1 MSRRETVIV
10 PARPRGPSKNESQ
23 RKFSE
28 IEGRCAALGKV
39 PLTLHDNGE
48 AMSWMMAKM
57 MGTCPPGRESTDGK
71 SGLLYEVQPVD
82 S

>member
-1 MSRRETVIV
+1 MTGRI
-10 PARPRGPSKNESQ
+10 PGRGPSKNESQ

-71 SGLLYEVQPVD
+71 SKSRPLYEVQSVD

>member
-1 MSRRETVIV
+1 MSRRETVLV
-10 PARPRGPSKNESQ
+10 RARPRGQRKNESQ

-57 MGTCPPGRESTDGK
+57 MGTCPPGREFTAEEVN
-71 SGLLYEVQPVD
+71 LLYLF
-82 S
+82 